1 MAGLFRFLPLLA
13 LLLIAL
19 VLAGCGG
26 NKPQPVPADSRPL
39 WIDNPPHQSGRAYGV
54 GSAEVYG
61 SESRALQTAREQA
74 TANLLASI
82 RATFSSQT
90 DISRTAEMH
99 SDGSMLLHDQLQQ
112 QIRTQVKP
120 VELPG
125 IRVAETWTRPDGREI
140 WVLAQLDRMA
150 AEQQL
155 LQSLNQLDQRMLAR
169 GLPNSGSKLE
179 RLQYL
184 APTLKELVEHQ
195 QLLEPLAFLGAESRI
210 DAAQRRG
217 VEQLDSEI
225 RRLLASLTLTLQTTD
240 LRSASLA
247 PEVAAALTRAGFTLV
262 EHNADLQLALSLN
275 HTQAERNRLYHVD
288 ARAQGQLRTPEGQT
302 LQAFNETYRGTSS
315 DSGVAESLAIQG
327 VAEQLSQRLIGRLYQ
342 QP

>member
-1 MAGLFRFLPLLA
+1 MPRFLPLLA
-13 LLLIAL
+13 GLLIAL
-19 VLAGCGG
+19 SLAGCSG
-26 NKPQPVPADSRPL
+26 NKPQQLTSDQRPL
-39 WIDNPPHQSGRAYGV
+39 WIDHPPHQSGRAYGV

-61 SESRALQTAREQA
+61 SQSRALQTAREQA
-74 TANLLASI
+74 IANLLAGI

-90 DISRTAEMH
+90 DISRNAEMR
-99 SDGSMLLHDQLQQ
+99 SDGSLLLHDQLQQ
-112 QIRTQVKP
+112 QLRTQVQA

-125 IRVAETWTRPDGREI
+125 IQVAETWTRPDGREI
-140 WVLAQLDRMA
+140 WVLAELDRLT

-169 GLPNSGSKLE
+169 GLPASGSKLE

-184 APTLKELVEHQ
+184 APTLKELVERQ
-195 QLLEPLAFLGAESRI
+195 QLLEPLVFLGAENRV
-210 DAAQRRG
+210 DATQRRG

-225 RRLLASLTLTLQTTD
+225 RRLLASLTLTLQTAD
-240 LRSASLA
+240 ARSASLA

-262 EHNADLQLALSLN
+262 GQGADLQLFLSLDS
-275 HTQAERNRLYHVD
+275 TQVARNRLHHVD
-288 ARAQGQLRTPEGQT
+288 ARAQGQLSTPEGQT
-302 LQAFNETYRGTSS
+302 LQAVNETYRGTSS
-315 DSGVAESLAIQG
+315 DPGVAESLAIQG